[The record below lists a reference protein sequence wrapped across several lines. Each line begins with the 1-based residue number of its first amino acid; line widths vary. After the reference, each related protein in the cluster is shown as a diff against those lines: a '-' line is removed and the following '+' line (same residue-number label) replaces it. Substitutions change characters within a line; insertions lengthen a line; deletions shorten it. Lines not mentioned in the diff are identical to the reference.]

1 MQTNQ
6 VVNEIVLFKKIGP
19 GRIFEINSFVKR
31 EASTV
36 EALTSMVVKV
46 NTNPQLNS
54 NYKNNTVVQES

>member
-1 MQTNQ
+1 
-6 VVNEIVLFKKIGP
+6 VNEIVLLGKIGP

-31 EASTV
+31 DLTG

-46 NTNPQLNS
+46 NTYPQLNS

>member
-6 VVNEIVLFKKIGP
+6 VVNEIVLLKKIGP

-31 EASTV
+31 EASTG

-54 NYKNNTVVQES
+54 YYKNNTVVQES